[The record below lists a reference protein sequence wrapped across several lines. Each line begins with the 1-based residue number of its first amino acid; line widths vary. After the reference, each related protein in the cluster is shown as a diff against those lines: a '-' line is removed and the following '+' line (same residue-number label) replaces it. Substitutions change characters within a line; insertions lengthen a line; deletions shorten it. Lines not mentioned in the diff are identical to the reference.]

1 MKERWTTQVYEAS
14 STYEHDADEIRVDGP
29 TISLRNEHGTTH
41 SRLSYGTV
49 VPVMGDER
57 LENIT
62 SGTPF
67 ETEYSDELDDPDTA
81 ATEMFFDDLEAAN
94 ANNSGEWVPADGE
107 MRTRT
112 VDVVSPS
119 VAVSVK
125 PEEWGTGDTT
135 RSMRFSYEANTETQ
149 IEISATGTLWGKD
162 EPQTETELV
171 EADEDGRSY
180 RYSLHTGESPHNQ
193 IHYPFDV
200 DVRAGGQ
207 HVCSETITDGDHGE
221 KVAVCD
227 GTDGNVDTTDDLEW
241 VDLNEQTGNYRV
253 TLVDS

>member
-1 MKERWTTQVYEAS
+1 M
-14 STYEHDADEIRVDGP
+14 
-29 TISLRNEHGTTH
+29 
-41 SRLSYGTV
+41 
-49 VPVMGDER
+49 MGDER